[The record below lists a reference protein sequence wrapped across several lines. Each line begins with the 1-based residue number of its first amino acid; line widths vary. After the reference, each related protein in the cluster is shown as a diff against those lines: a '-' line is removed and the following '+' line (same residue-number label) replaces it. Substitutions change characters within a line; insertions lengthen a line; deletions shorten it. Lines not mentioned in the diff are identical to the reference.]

1 VIAALA
7 LALVAQT
14 CDARLAEA
22 RIAVGESMRER
33 RVLEARVAD
42 LERRLA
48 ARTSTTAREV
58 IVYCP
63 APASVPDAPKCVCQC
78 DELGWVKVLSYVGAG
93 ALGAG
98 LGRLACPGGA
108 P

>member
-1 VIAALA
+1 MITALA

-33 RVLEARVAD
+33 RVLEARIAD

-48 ARTSTTAREV
+48 ARTSTTARDV

-63 APASVPDAPKCVCQC
+63 MPAPAAACACPEPRPWWLDT
-78 DELGWVKVLSYVGAG
+78 LSHVGAG
-93 ALGAG
+93 ALGAA
-98 LGRLACPGGA
+98 LGRSACPGGA

>member
-1 VIAALA
+1 MIATLA
-7 LALVAQT
+7 LAAFVGQT
-14 CDARLAEA
+14 CESKLAEA
-22 RIAVGESMRER
+22 RIAIDESMRER
-33 RVLEARVAD
+33 AVLQAQIAH

-63 APASVPDAPKCVCQC
+63 MPASPAACACPEPRPWWLDT
-78 DELGWVKVLSYVGAG
+78 LSHVGAG
-93 ALGAG
+93 ALGAA
-98 LGRLACPGGA
+98 LGRSACPGGA

>member
-1 VIAALA
+1 MLTALA

-63 APASVPDAPKCVCQC
+63 TPASAPATPACVCQC
-78 DELGWVKVLSYVGAG
+78 DELGWVALLSYVGAG

-98 LGRLACPGGA
+98 LGRLSCPLGA

>member
-22 RIAVGESMRER
+22 RVAIGESMRER
-33 RVLEARVAD
+33 RVLEARIAD
-42 LERRLA
+42 LDRRLA

-63 APASVPDAPKCVCQC
+63 MPAAPAACACPEPRPWWLDT
-78 DELGWVKVLSYVGAG
+78 LSHVGAG
-93 ALGAG
+93 ALGAA
-98 LGRLACPGGA
+98 LGRSACPGGA

>member
-1 VIAALA
+1 MITALA

-22 RIAVGESMRER
+22 RVAVGESMRER
-33 RVLEARVAD
+33 RVLEARIAD

-63 APASVPDAPKCVCQC
+63 APPLAPEPAACACPGPRPWWL
-78 DELGWVKVLSYVGAG
+78 DTLSHVGAG
-93 ALGAG
+93 ALGAA
-98 LGRLACPGGA
+98 LGRSACPGGA

>member
-1 VIAALA
+1 MIAAFA

-33 RVLEARVAD
+33 RVLEARIAD

-63 APASVPDAPKCVCQC
+63 MPAAPAACACPEPRPWWLDT
-78 DELGWVKVLSYVGAG
+78 LSHVGAG
-93 ALGAG
+93 ALGAA
-98 LGRLACPGGA
+98 LGRSACPGGA

>member
-1 VIAALA
+1 MAALA

-22 RIAVGESMRER
+22 RVAIGESMRER
-33 RVLEARVAD
+33 RVLEARSAD

-63 APASVPDAPKCVCQC
+63 MPSTPAACACPEPRPWWLDT
-78 DELGWVKVLSYVGAG
+78 LSHVGAG
-93 ALGAG
+93 ALGAA
-98 LGRLACPGGA
+98 LGRSSCPGGS